1 MSPRF
6 TVCKIRILGSTRHKH
21 FTYILLYSVIPGIR
35 SERVKIPVEFW
46 NTVELRLYTKQQKK
60 IYRMYLRVFQLFLAN
75 LGALISN
82 LKPDFFYHV

>member
-1 MSPRF
+1 MTQTHTKKQPRSILDKMS
-6 TVCKIRILGSTRHKH
+6 S
-21 FTYILLYSVIPGIR
+21 
-35 SERVKIPVEFW
+35 
-46 NTVELRLYTKQQKK
+46 YTEQQKK

>member
-1 MSPRF
+1 MRF
-6 TVCKIRILGSTRHKH
+6 VEVGKSAIGFRLSQEP
-21 FTYILLYSVIPGIR
+21 LSL
-35 SERVKIPVEFW
+35 VKKCNVLE
-46 NTVELRLYTKQQKK
+46 NYTEQQKK

>member
-1 MSPRF
+1 MIDKGRF
-6 TVCKIRILGSTRHKH
+6 LAITVFITAHTAIL
-21 FTYILLYSVIPGIR
+21 
-35 SERVKIPVEFW
+35 E
-46 NTVELRLYTKQQKK
+46 ELKPYQHPNNYTEQQKK

>member
-1 MSPRF
+1 MLYIGCQGNQRNVGLSSDVVKF
-6 TVCKIRILGSTRHKH
+6 LSTLPH
-21 FTYILLYSVIPGIR
+21 FSGVNVTTD
-35 SERVKIPVEFW
+35 
-46 NTVELRLYTKQQKK
+46 NTEQQKK

>member
-1 MSPRF
+1 MVSDHL
-6 TVCKIRILGSTRHKH
+6 T
-21 FTYILLYSVIPGIR
+21 
-35 SERVKIPVEFW
+35 EVEATSAD
-46 NTVELRLYTKQQKK
+46 NTEQQKK